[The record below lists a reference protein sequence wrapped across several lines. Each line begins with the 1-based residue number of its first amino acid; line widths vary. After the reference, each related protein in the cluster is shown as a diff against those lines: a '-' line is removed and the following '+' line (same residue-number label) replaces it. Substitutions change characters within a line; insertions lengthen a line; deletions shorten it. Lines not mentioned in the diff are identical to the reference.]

1 MKYYRV
7 RLWGYGG
14 EASYMKLT
22 EEQYKFWKEI
32 SDRDYDH
39 PLAETQD
46 PVDYI
51 VSDDYDDDHEEIVS
65 WVPPEM
71 DFMKDEDGNRY
82 SWYEAANEYCH
93 QWGVEINNANIDVE
107 EVDSDDYMAKHV
119 ANIIENK
126 TPYELQEEMPDETEE
141 MIEYGMA
148 TDHQGEMI
156 VEPDYVC
163 QMWSAEKGTFYDGLI
178 VTEGEF
184 DISKLTIK
192 TEEFPNGDDTVVDV
206 LYDGESLDNQGG
218 DTNGK
223 GYTVSFWSNG
233 A

>member
-22 EEQYKFWKEI
+22 KEQYEFWKEI

-39 PLAETQD
+39 PLAEVQD
-46 PVDYI
+46 PVDYV
-51 VSDDYDDDHEEIVS
+51 VSDDYDENHDEITS

-82 SWYEAANEYCH
+82 SWYEAANEYVH
-93 QWGVEINNANIDVE
+93 QWGVEINNANIDIE
-107 EVDSDDYMAKHV
+107 EVDSEDYMAKHV

-141 MIEYGMA
+141 LVEYGMC
-148 TDHQGEMI
+148 TDHKGEMI

-163 QMWSAEKGTFYDGLI
+163 QMWSAEKGTFYDGLL

-206 LYDGESLDNQGG
+206 MYDGESLDNQGG

-223 GYTVSFWSNG
+223 GYTVSFWSNV
-233 A
+233 

>member
-22 EEQYKFWKEI
+22 KEQYEFWKEI

-39 PLAETQD
+39 PLAEVQD
-46 PVDYI
+46 PVDYV
-51 VSDDYDDDHEEIVS
+51 VSDDYDENHDEITS

-82 SWYEAANEYCH
+82 SWYEAANEYVH

-107 EVDSDDYMAKHV
+107 EVDSEDYMAKHV

-126 TPYELQEEMPDETEE
+126 TPYELQEEMPDET
-141 MIEYGMA
+141 
-148 TDHQGEMI
+148 
-156 VEPDYVC
+156 
-163 QMWSAEKGTFYDGLI
+163 
-178 VTEGEF
+178 
-184 DISKLTIK
+184 
-192 TEEFPNGDDTVVDV
+192 
-206 LYDGESLDNQGG
+206 
-218 DTNGK
+218 
-223 GYTVSFWSNG
+223 
-233 A
+233 